1 MKKLVVIL
9 MFFYGA
15 LSLASAQEIKP
26 PSEGKAVVYFTR
38 ISSMGMLI
46 NFSYFDKDKFIG
58 KFNGPKYLRYE
69 CEPGEHL
76 FWATSENR
84 DFVVAELEAGK
95 IYFIE
100 AVPKMG
106 GIKSGV
112 QLVPV
117 DPKDPKKMAKIEKLL
132 NKKPSESFSASELES
147 ETKLIKE
154 KIDKGLA
161 KYQEETAQGKKAA
174 RLDKTM
180 FYEKSAG
187 S

>member
-9 MFFYGA
+9 MLFFGA
-15 LSLASAQEIKP
+15 LSLSSAQGIKP
-26 PSEGKAVVYFTR
+26 PAEGKAVVYFTR
-38 ISSMGMLI
+38 VSSMGFAI

-106 GIKSGV
+106 AIKAGV
-112 QLVPV
+112 QLIPV
-117 DPKDPKKMAKIEKLL
+117 NPTDAKKIAKIEKLL
-132 NKKPSESFSASELES
+132 NKKPSESFSNSELES
-147 ETKLIKE
+147 ETKILQE
-154 KIDKGLA
+154 KISSGLA
-161 KYQEETAQGKKAA
+161 KYEEEQAKGKKAE
-174 RLDKTM
+174 RLEKTM
-180 FYEKSAG
+180 FYAK
-187 S
+187 